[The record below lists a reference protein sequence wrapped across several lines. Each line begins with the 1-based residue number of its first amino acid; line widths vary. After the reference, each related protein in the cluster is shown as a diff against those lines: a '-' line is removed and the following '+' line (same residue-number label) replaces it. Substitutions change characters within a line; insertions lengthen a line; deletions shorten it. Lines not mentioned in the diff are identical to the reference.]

1 MRTIFGLCVAW
12 LVLQSL
18 GCGRATLVVG
28 IGAGDQRLTE
38 TTVLKETKARG
49 NQVALI
55 DVSGMLTT
63 AEQRGFLS
71 AENSPVSGFT
81 EALNKA
87 ANDDDVKAVVVRIN
101 SPGGTV
107 TASDIMYRELLRFR
121 SNTGKPAVA
130 SMMDLATSG
139 GYYLACGADTVVA
152 HPTTVTG
159 SVGVILQTVSVK
171 PALSK
176 IGVEARA
183 FTSGDNKDAG
193 SPLSSLTEDQ
203 AETLQALVDDFYGR
217 FTRVVRQRRPE
228 LSAEVFD
235 QATDGRVVTGVQA
248 LEWQMVD
255 RLGGLRDAFSEA
267 KRLANVERADLV
279 RYHRPLDTP
288 GSIYAA
294 SPTTPSDGGVD
305 VSLLRIDGAFLQQTP
320 GAYYLWTGE
329 LP

>member
-1 MRTIFGLCVAW
+1 MMILVAT
-12 LVLQSL
+12 L

-28 IGAGDQRLTE
+28 LGPADQRLTE
-38 TTVLKETKARG
+38 TTVLRESGSRG
-49 NQVALI
+49 NAVALI
-55 DVSGMLTT
+55 DVSGMLSN
-63 AEQRGFLS
+63 AERRGLIS
-71 AENSPVSGFT
+71 SEPNPVSSFT

-87 ANDDDVKAVVVRIN
+87 AGDKDVKAVIVRIN

-107 TASDIMYRELLRFR
+107 TASDVMYRELVRFR
-121 SNTGKPAVA
+121 ETTGKPAVA
-130 SMMDLATSG
+130 VMMDLATSG
-139 GYYLACGADTVVA
+139 GYYLACGADVIVA

-171 PALSK
+171 PALSR

-193 SPLSSLTEDQ
+193 SPFSAMTEEQ
-203 AETLQALVDDFYGR
+203 AATLQALVDDFYGR
-217 FTRVVRQRRPE
+217 FVGVVKARRPE
-228 LSAEVFD
+228 LPAEHFAE
-235 QATDGRVVTGVQA
+235 ATDGRVVTGTQA
-248 LEWQMVD
+248 LAWQMVD
-255 RLGGLRDAFSEA
+255 RLGDLRDGFAEA

-279 RYHRPLDTP
+279 RYHLPLDHP

-294 SPTTPSDGGVD
+294 SPTGSGSGGLGNFD
-305 VSLLRIDGAFLQQTP
+305 VSLLRIDGALLQSTP